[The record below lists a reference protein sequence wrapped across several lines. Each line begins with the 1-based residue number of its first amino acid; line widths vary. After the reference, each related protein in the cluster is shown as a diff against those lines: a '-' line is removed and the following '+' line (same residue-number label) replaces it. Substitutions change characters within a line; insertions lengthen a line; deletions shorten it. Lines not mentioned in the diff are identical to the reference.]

1 MIKHPYIQSVRNRN
15 LHILLQLQVNG
26 LLNHKNPKFVDA
38 GIGLG
43 HALWDFY
50 NESQR
55 IFLDFDWFGI
65 EIDKSLIKT
74 LQESWEMWN
83 SDTAPP
89 LTLIEEDIM
98 EHDFSDYSVI
108 YTYTPFK
115 KINENRKFYKKV
127 TQDMKVGSIFIEHA
141 NEGNGQFNCA
151 DSALNDVKGLKKIA
165 LNNIGEFNTGTH
177 YVWQKE
183 IPQFI

>member
-127 TQDMKVGSIFIEHA
+127 TQDMKVGSARISDKHWNFFI
-141 NEGNGQFNCA
+141 
-151 DSALNDVKGLKKIA
+151 NDGKATAKELEDLINKVKEKVYQKTKTNLELEIKI
-165 LNNIGEFNTGTH
+165 IG
-177 YVWQKE
+177 YD
-183 IPQFI
+183 I